1 MATRFVQQAEQQ
13 VNPLFQQQIQAQQA
27 QIPAIQQ
34 LYQTL
39 TQGLQ
44 QQAQR
49 ELQTGTQSI
58 LEDASRRGVLR
69 STLPV
74 DARTELQAAI
84 SQGLIGR
91 MGELGLQQARDIS
104 GIQSNIANLGIER
117 LRTIT
122 SLADALQA
130 QDLRERQFAM
140 EQAAARQRAAQE
152 AAANRAAAVNF
163 VRNKAGGFE
172 LYNADGT
179 KSNLDLWQFVQL
191 QGGGVSEL
199 VSLLSEGDEQ
209 DRAAAQKYM
218 ARIEQGVNPS
228 AAFEQLK
235 RDRPTAFYRS

>member
-130 QDLRERQFAM
+130 QDLREREFAM
-140 EQAAARQRAAQE
+140 RQQAAREEAARQQATAPSGQELQIQAINQLAGEWKPGRDGYVSPNQWNDLRA
-152 AAANRAAAVNF
+152 RWI
-163 VRNKAGGFE
+163 RAGGDPE
-172 LYNADGT
+172 LFDQAFAH
-179 KSNLDLWQFVQL
+179 L
-191 QGGGVSEL
+191 
-199 VSLLSEGDEQ
+199 
-209 DRAAAQKYM
+209 
-218 ARIEQGVNPS
+218 VNPAHQRRARS
-228 AAFEQLK
+228 DLK
-235 RDRPTAFYRS
+235 RYAGIPIIED